1 MSIQIQIISL
11 LAYIVILNLTGF
23 IIMGN
28 DKTRAKKQQYR
39 IKESS
44 LWKVA
49 FLGGAVGS
57 YIGMNMF
64 RHKTKHNVFRFGL
77 PVLAILELALF
88 CWAGFMIYQG

>member
-1 MSIQIQIISL
+1 MSIQIILL

-39 IKESS
+39 ISESS

-49 FLGGAVGS
+49 FLGGAIGS
-57 YIGMNMF
+57 CIGMNVF
-64 RHKTKHNVFRFGL
+64 RHKTKHNVFRYGL
-77 PVLAILELALF
+77 PLLSIVELALF
-88 CWAGFMIYQG
+88 SWIGVMISLR